1 MRTILLLTDKKGW
14 HYKQLIQSIKKY
26 NIDVITKNLSDLSIS
41 IINNEPQILQKNG
54 EPLNVT
60 DVFVRHIPGGSL
72 EEIITY
78 LNILKTFQLKN
89 INVMNTAENIE
100 MTVDKSLTSLKLKDA
115 GILTPNT
122 WIIHGKN
129 DCKKAINKL
138 TAKHPL
144 IYKPLFGS
152 QGDNII
158 KITSPL
164 DFDLI
169 TNTSNIYYLQEFLET
184 EPSHDYRVLIIQNK
198 YKKIFHT
205 MMRYG
210 DNFLNNISKGA
221 KCVPV
226 KIDHEI
232 INTAIEAS
240 NIIDIPFCGVD
251 IIKHNNK
258 NYVIEL
264 NSIPAWKGM
273 QSITDASISD
283 QITEIFLS
291 RDNDIIKSSI
301 KK

>member
-1 MRTILLLTDKKGW
+1 MRTILLLTDQKGW

-129 DCKKAINKL
+129 ECKKAINKL
-138 TAKHPL
+138 LAKHSL

-164 DFDLI
+164 DFDTI

-232 INTAIEAS
+232 INTAIAAS

-258 NYVIEL
+258 NYVVEL

>member
-1 MRTILLLTDKKGW
+1 
-14 HYKQLIQSIKKY
+14 
-26 NIDVITKNLSDLSIS
+26 
-41 IINNEPQILQKNG
+41 
-54 EPLNVT
+54 
-60 DVFVRHIPGGSL
+60 
-72 EEIITY
+72 
-78 LNILKTFQLKN
+78 
-89 INVMNTAENIE
+89 
-100 MTVDKSLTSLKLKDA
+100 
-115 GILTPNT
+115 
-122 WIIHGKN
+122 
-129 DCKKAINKL
+129 
-138 TAKHPL
+138 
-144 IYKPLFGS
+144 
-152 QGDNII
+152 
-158 KITSPL
+158 
-164 DFDLI
+164 
-169 TNTSNIYYLQEFLET
+169 
-184 EPSHDYRVLIIQNK
+184 
-198 YKKIFHT
+198 